1 MLALRLKQPVYYSDK
16 LSEMKTQELELKIF
30 IWKSV
35 SLSQNELISLQQNIK
50 SSCKKIQKVCKKKT
64 ILSCT
69 RALEYNQQRTEAP
82 ISKEESKR

>member
-16 LSEMKTQELELKIF
+16 LSEMKTQESVLKIF

-35 SLSQNELISLQQNIK
+35 SLSQNEFISIQQNIK
-50 SSCKKIQKVCKKKT
+50 SSCKKIQKVCKKT

-69 RALEYNQQRTEAP
+69 RALEYNQQRTEPP
-82 ISKEESKR
+82 ISEEESKR